1 MQTIKPR
8 LLALAAAAL
17 ITGGEIIVFAI
28 NTHPPLPAQV
38 AASPAART
46 FTPFLQWK
54 SI

>member
-17 ITGGEIIVFAI
+17 ITAGEIIVFAV
-28 NTHPPLPAQV
+28 NTHPSLPVHAT
-38 AASPAART
+38 ASPVVRT
-46 FTPFLQWK
+46 ITPFLQWK